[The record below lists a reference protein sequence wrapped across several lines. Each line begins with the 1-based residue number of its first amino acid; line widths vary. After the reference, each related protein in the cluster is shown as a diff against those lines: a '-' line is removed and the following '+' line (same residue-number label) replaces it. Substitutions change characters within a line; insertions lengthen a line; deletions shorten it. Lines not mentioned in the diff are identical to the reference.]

1 MKFVAA
7 SLGWLLLLALLGA
20 LATLGFGTALIH
32 HLPPPPLALRLM
44 GGGAA
49 AGFDAFLFGFCF
61 ALLPGAR
68 RPPGAPRPLGL
79 AQGLWAVLGMAA
91 VMLAASLLINSVLGL
106 EDAVLIVRHA
116 PRRVDFA
123 GGVYLMTN
131 FLAAETAA
139 ALFTVSYLHRF
150 SPAQRQDGSAT
161 GIAWRPAPA
170 RAYAVAAL
178 LAAAIVTLVVAMYH
192 LIPPNMAKLQ
202 DLPMA
207 KLFSASGPA
216 LLPPVIIAIFFAPV
230 LEEIIF
236 RGIAFA
242 GLAARFGTV
251 WAAIISVALF
261 MIVHAPQ
268 KIYYPPGFLD
278 VGLVAVAA
286 VLLRLKYHSIRP
298 GILLHILY
306 NGGSMLAVTLLP

>member
-116 PRRVDFA
+116 PRPGRFCRRRLSDDEFP
-123 GGVYLMTN
+123 GGGDGCGFV
-131 FLAAETAA
+131 
-139 ALFTVSYLHRF
+139 HR
-150 SPAQRQDGSAT
+150 QL
-161 GIAWRPAPA
+161 PAPLQPGA
-170 RAYAVAAL
+170 TTGWQRHRHRLASRPPRAYAVAAL

-216 LLPPVIIAIFFAPV
+216 LLPPVIIAILFAPV
-230 LEEIIF
+230 LEEITF
-236 RGIAFA
+236 AASPSPGWRRGR
-242 GLAARFGTV
+242 ARSGRRSSP
-251 WAAIISVALF
+251 WRCS
-261 MIVHAPQ
+261 
-268 KIYYPPGFLD
+268 
-278 VGLVAVAA
+278 
-286 VLLRLKYHSIRP
+286 
-298 GILLHILY
+298 
-306 NGGSMLAVTLLP
+306 